1 MLVPGLFEASGASDA
16 LLDVKTLHYAPS
28 TYPASEE
35 RCRAVTLRAAAVHGE
50 YVRKA
55 RALDA
60 RWFPDDAP
68 DEGPVARRLRQ
79 YGAVQGLVFGSF
91 AEASDAVDRLACYAA
106 EVGAGRAR
114 CDAFEPD
121 DVRDRL
127 LAAMRR
133 RWGVAAARANARLLL
148 TRLGAIGRGAG
159 AAEDRRLAQRRR
171 SSLLGAAPRLW
182 LSR

>member
-1 MLVPGLFEASGASDA
+1 M
-16 LLDVKTLHYAPS
+16 
-28 TYPASEE
+28 
-35 RCRAVTLRAAAVHGE
+35 
-50 YVRKA
+50 
-55 RALDA
+55 
-60 RWFPDDAP
+60 
-68 DEGPVARRLRQ
+68 RRLRQ

-114 CDAFEPD
+114 CDDTSFGPD

-148 TRLGAIGRGAG
+148 MRLGVVARGAV
-159 AAEDRRLAQRRR
+159 AAEDRCLAQRRR
-171 SSLLGAAPRLW
+171 SALLGAAPRLW
-182 LSR
+182 LSRRTLR